1 MIEEQ
6 NQPGSLSIACPELVE
21 GKGPNRNGIIDFFKY
36 IAAIGVILVHIP
48 LPGVWGIL
56 MNAVG
61 VCGVGFFYI
70 ITGYACWG
78 TDKAL
83 MCRKILKRLR
93 RNGIITIITVAVYF
107 IFAWFYK
114 KRIYALYPLKR
125 ALRLPSTYLSMILLG
140 DFELIYGAALWFMI
154 ALLYCY
160 IIFYVIVRFDLKKV
174 VYIMTIPLLILRIVV
189 DTYVNSYPVSW
200 HLSGNLIVGALPMV
214 CLGYIIA
221 DQKERLKNIKNW
233 ILILVSI
240 LSTLAMFVTVLFYI
254 GRFNISQPF
263 KILCAAS
270 IFVYGINN
278 PDRHICKPLEKCARQ
293 DTLLIYL
300 SHFLLIII
308 LSEKIYSLRPLPKH
322 LDWYLPLAV
331 IVASLLLARV
341 VSVLI
346 NLVKKVIENKSKKE
360 EISLQE

>member
-1 MIEEQ
+1 MIE
-6 NQPGSLSIACPELVE
+6 QPA
-21 GKGPNRNGIIDFFKY
+21 RNSIIDFWKY

-48 LPGVWGIL
+48 LPGACGVI

-78 TDKAL
+78 TDKDL
-83 MCRKILKRLR
+83 MCQKILKRLK
-93 RNGIITIITVAVYF
+93 RNGIITVITLAVYF

-125 ALRLPSTYLSMILLG
+125 ALRLPVTYLRMLFLG
-140 DFELIYGAALWFMI
+140 DFELIYGTALWFMI

-160 IIFYVIVRFDLKKV
+160 IIFYVIVRFDLKKL
-174 VYIMTIPLLILRIVV
+174 VYIMTIPLLVLRIVV

-200 HLSGNLIVGALPMV
+200 HLSANLLVGALPMV
-214 CLGYIIA
+214 CLGYVIA
-221 DQKERLKNIKNW
+221 DQKERLKNIQNW
-233 ILILVSI
+233 KLILFSI
-240 LSTLAMFVTVLFYI
+240 LSALAMFATVLFYI
-254 GRFNISQPF
+254 GRWNISQPF

-278 PDRHICKPLEKCARQ
+278 PDRHICRAIEKCAHQ

-300 SHFLLIII
+300 SHFLIMII
-308 LSEKIYSLRPLPKH
+308 LTEKAYALRPLPKN
-322 LDWYLPLAV
+322 LEWYLPLAV
-331 IVASLLLARV
+331 VLVSLLLARMV
-341 VSVLI
+341 AGLI
-346 NLVKKVIENKSKKE
+346 YLSQRMSENSKIKKE
-360 EISLQE
+360 EIKSQD

>member
-1 MIEEQ
+1 M
-6 NQPGSLSIACPELVE
+6 
-21 GKGPNRNGIIDFFKY
+21 NRNGIIDFWKY

-48 LPGVWGIL
+48 LPGACGII

-70 ITGYACWG
+70 VTGYACWG
-78 TDKAL
+78 TDKDL

-93 RNGIITIITVAVYF
+93 RNGIITILTVAVYF
-107 IFAWFYK
+107 IFAWFYAK
-114 KRIYALYPLKR
+114 KNYALYPLKR
-125 ALRLPSTYLSMILLG
+125 ALRLPITYIRMIFLG

-160 IIFYVIVRFDLKKV
+160 IIFCIIVRFDLKKL
-174 VYIMTIPLLILRIVV
+174 VYIMTIPLLIIRIVV

-278 PDRHICKPLEKCARQ
+278 PDHHICKPLEKCARQ

-300 SHFLLIII
+300 SHFIILII
-308 LSEKIYSLRPLPKH
+308 LSEYMYSLHIPQKQLK
-322 LDWYLPLAV
+322 WYLPLAV
-331 IVASLLLARV
+331 VASSLLLARV

>member
-1 MIEEQ
+1 MIEK
-6 NQPGSLSIACPELVE
+6 PA
-21 GKGPNRNGIIDFFKY
+21 RNGIIDFFKY
-36 IAAIGVILVHIP
+36 ISAIGVILVHIS

-78 TDKAL
+78 TDKDL

-93 RNGIITIITVAVYF
+93 RNGIITILTVAVYF

-114 KRIYALYPLKR
+114 KRTYALYPLKR
-125 ALRLPSTYLSMILLG
+125 ALRLPITYIRMIFLG

-160 IIFYVIVRFDLKKV
+160 IIFYIIVRFDLKKL
-174 VYIMTIPLLILRIVV
+174 VYIMTIPLLIIRIVV

-278 PDRHICKPLEKCARQ
+278 PDHHICKPLEKCARQ

-331 IVASLLLARV
+331 IVASLFLARV

-346 NLVKKVIENKSKKE
+346 NLVKRIIQTRKTQKE
-360 EISLQE
+360 EIIPLE